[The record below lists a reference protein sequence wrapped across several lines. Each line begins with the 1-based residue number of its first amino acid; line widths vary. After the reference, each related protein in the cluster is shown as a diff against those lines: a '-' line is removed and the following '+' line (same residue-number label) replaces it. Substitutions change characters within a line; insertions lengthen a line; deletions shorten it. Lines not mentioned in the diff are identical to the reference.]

1 MTRMKEK
8 IKNFFGFIGRA
19 WTGGMRGKLGIL
31 FAVFAMFMFIRMF
44 LGTMNIQRFV
54 MNAWNLNRER
64 AELAE
69 LERTRDT
76 LEHHIE
82 LLRNGSPDYVEE
94 LGLQYL
100 NIGDPKFK
108 ILKI

>member
-8 IKNFFGFIGRA
+8 IKNFFEFIGRA
-19 WTGGMRGKLGIL
+19 WTGGPRGKLGVVFAL
-31 FAVFAMFMFIRMF
+31 FALFMFIRMF
-44 LGTMNIQRFV
+44 LGDMNIQRFFI
-54 MNAWNLNRER
+54 NAWNLNHER
-64 AELAE
+64 AELTT
-69 LERTRDT
+69 LNQTRDT

>member
-1 MTRMKEK
+1 MKEK
-8 IKNFFGFIGRA
+8 IKNLFGFLGRA
-19 WTGGMRGKLGIL
+19 WTGGPRGKLGIVFTA
-31 FAVFAMFMFIRMF
+31 FALFMFIRMF

-54 MNAWNLNRER
+54 INAWNLNHER
-64 AELAE
+64 AELAD

-76 LEHHIE
+76 LKLHID

-100 NIGDPKFK
+100 NIGDPRFK

>member
-1 MTRMKEK
+1 MEK

-19 WTGGMRGKLGIL
+19 WTGGWHGKIGIACAI
-31 FAVFAMFMFIRMF
+31 FALFMFIRMF
-44 LGTMNIQRFV
+44 LGDMNVQRFV
-54 MNAWNLNRER
+54 MNAWNLNHER

-69 LERTRDT
+69 REQELDI
-76 LEHHIE
+76 LQHHID
-82 LLRNGSPDYVEE
+82 LLKNGSPDYIEE

-100 NIGDPKFK
+100 NIGDPKFR

>member
-1 MTRMKEK
+1 MEK

-19 WTGGMRGKLGIL
+19 WVGGWHGKIGIACAI
-31 FAVFAMFMFIRMF
+31 FALFMFIRMF
-44 LGTMNIQRFV
+44 LGDMNIQRFV

-64 AELAE
+64 TELAE
-69 LERTRDT
+69 REQELDT
-76 LEHHIE
+76 LKHHID

-100 NIGDPKFK
+100 NIGDPKFR
-108 ILKI
+108 ILKM